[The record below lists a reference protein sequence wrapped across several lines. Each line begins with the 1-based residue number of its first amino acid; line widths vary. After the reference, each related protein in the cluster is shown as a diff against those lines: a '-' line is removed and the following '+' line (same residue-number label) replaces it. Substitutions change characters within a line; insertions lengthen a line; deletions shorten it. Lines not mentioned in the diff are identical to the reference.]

1 MVKSDTQT
9 VIVSGAKLS
18 QLRGDCFTLF
28 AMTKPPNVGGE
39 ISSKGGREAMR
50 YLVSLGVLL
59 SLCATGAFAQTNT
72 IQGDYVES
80 RSLNIFN

>member
-1 MVKSDTQT
+1 
-9 VIVSGAKLS
+9 
-18 QLRGDCFTLF
+18 
-28 AMTKPPNVGGE
+28 
-39 ISSKGGREAMR
+39 MR

-59 SLCATGAFAQTNT
+59 ALCATGAFAQTNM

>member
-1 MVKSDTQT
+1 MGESETP
-9 VIVSGAKLS
+9 
-18 QLRGDCFTLF
+18 TLMASAVTL
-28 AMTKPPNVGGE
+28 AMTKPPNAGGA

-50 YLVSLGVLL
+50 YVGSLGVLL
-59 SLCATGAFAQTNT
+59 VLCATGAFAQTNT